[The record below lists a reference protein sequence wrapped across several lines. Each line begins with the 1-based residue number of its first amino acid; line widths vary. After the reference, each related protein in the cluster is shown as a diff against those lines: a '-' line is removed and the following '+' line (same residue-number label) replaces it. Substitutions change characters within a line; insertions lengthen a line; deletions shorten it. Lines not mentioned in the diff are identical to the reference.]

1 MRQLCWVRHVS
12 QLLKGTNIKAVTVI
26 GFPFGACSTIAK
38 VEDVRVMF
46 EVTDGQIGIKA
57 AGGSPY

>member
-1 MRQLCWVRHVS
+1 M
-12 QLLKGTNIKAVTVI
+12 KGTNIKAVTVI

-46 EVTDGQIGIKA
+46 EATDGQIGIKV
-57 AGGSPY
+57 AGGIPY